1 MKEVFK
7 YAKNIN
13 PGDQL
18 YDGRPIRGVKVVLML
33 DDHPWHCVPADEV
46 LLVRTA
52 VFDAGADR
60 LFRQLQYA
68 EDAAQAIKV
77 KPGSEADEALKRLK
91 RLQTLIEQSCAD
103 AANAASA

>member
-33 DDHPWHCVPADEV
+33 DDHPWHCVPAEEV

-52 VFDAGADR
+52 SYDNQTER

-68 EDAAQAIKV
+68 EDAAQSV
-77 KPGSEADEALKRLK
+77 KIPPGSEAAEVLK
-91 RLQTLIEQSCAD
+91 RLQRLQALIEKSCASD
-103 AANAASA
+103 VNAPTT